1 MEIASMSL
9 ARVPFIITLAC
20 CSAALAS
27 PQAVWENLI
36 STTNASVPG
45 VKGAVWVPNQYNNPT
60 IDATG
65 RVVFRGQIGGAGI
78 TTANSKL
85 YMAGTPSNWVIIARD
100 GSPVPGGIPSGYVFN
115 TSAGV
120 NGLGSSN
127 NSSTAGAV
135 LIGGT
140 INGPGVTTA
149 TDTAT
154 FVVNADGT
162 SALIMRESDL
172 YPGGGGSTMSTA
184 SPSSGQQTN
193 ALGESIISTTLLGDG
208 TTFTPDTFG
217 LHLSGSDVEFG
228 GTLVNAATVT
238 TANDKCRVTS
248 VGAPAGQLRMYCR
261 EGSAFPG
268 IAKTFYKS
276 ASTFNNPSRTL
287 TNNGKILMQ
296 ATLSGAVTLAVD
308 DNVLFVEDHGTT
320 SVLLRRGQAIPGVSD
335 GVYNTNNTSH
345 AFLNN
350 NGMLAFQGI
359 LQNADG
365 TPMTENNT
373 FIAVRK
379 ADGTIV
385 NLARQGDA
393 VPGLT
398 GVTYATLNGNSSI
411 CLSDSGV
418 VVFDANCL
426 PASRA
431 IMAWDETNGLR
442 VIAKTGDTNF
452 TGTALNQMTLIGS
465 TGNNGS
471 GGGTGLANNGWLVM
485 RVGDSVS
492 SINTIARIDLGPPA
506 ATCPGDYNDDGVID
520 GADITVLLNAWG
532 SADATVDLNND
543 GIIDASDIALLLNGW
558 GAC

>member
-1 MEIASMSL
+1 
-9 ARVPFIITLAC
+9 
-20 CSAALAS
+20 
-27 PQAVWENLI
+27 
-36 STTNASVPG
+36 
-45 VKGAVWVPNQYNNPT
+45 
-60 IDATG
+60 
-65 RVVFRGQIGGAGI
+65 
-78 TTANSKL
+78 
-85 YMAGTPSNWVIIARD
+85 
-100 GSPVPGGIPSGYVFN
+100 
-115 TSAGV
+115 
-120 NGLGSSN
+120 
-127 NSSTAGAV
+127 
-135 LIGGT
+135 
-140 INGPGVTTA
+140 
-149 TDTAT
+149 
-154 FVVNADGT
+154 
-162 SALIMRESDL
+162 
-172 YPGGGGSTMSTA
+172 
-184 SPSSGQQTN
+184 
-193 ALGESIISTTLLGDG
+193 
-208 TTFTPDTFG
+208 
-217 LHLSGSDVEFG
+217 
-228 GTLVNAATVT
+228 
-238 TANDKCRVTS
+238 
-248 VGAPAGQLRMYCR
+248 
-261 EGSAFPG
+261 
-268 IAKTFYKS
+268 
-276 ASTFNNPSRTL
+276 
-287 TNNGKILMQ
+287 
-296 ATLSGAVTLAVD
+296 
-308 DNVLFVEDHGTT
+308 
-320 SVLLRRGQAIPGVSD
+320 
-335 GVYNTNNTSH
+335 
-345 AFLNN
+345 
-350 NGMLAFQGI
+350 MLAFQGI

-365 TPMTENNT
+365 TAMTANNT

-398 GVTYATLNGNSSI
+398 GVTYETLNGNSSI

-418 VVFDANCL
+418 VVFDANCSL
-426 PASRA
+426 ASRA